1 MDDEELEEVEDE
13 EEFDEEMLDE
23 IEEDEEEPDLEME
36 MHDEIYK
43 NKITNSILKDEG
55 ITIAP
60 HKIIRIIPDDQR
72 ITSEIIQL
80 PEMVEAIGIRCSEIE
95 NGSPI
100 FTDYEGLS
108 NPIDIATK
116 EFYDRKSPLKITRQI
131 NYEEIGKTPTTIIIT
146 VEEFKV
152 REMTF
157 PIIDREAFKQQLKK
171 PDIPDVEEPIKPK
184 KKTATKKES
193 KTTKSKTTKK

>member
-1 MDDEELEEVEDE
+1 MDDDDELEEVEDE
-13 EEFDEEMLDE
+13 EEFEEDVLEE
-23 IEEDEEEPDLEME
+23 IEEEEEPDLEME

-43 NKITNSILKDEG
+43 NKITNPILKDEG
-55 ITIAP
+55 VTIAP
-60 HKIIRIIPDDQR
+60 HKIIRIVPDDQR

-116 EFYDRKSPLKITRQI
+116 EFYDRKSPLKIQRQV
-131 NYEEIGKTPTTIIIT
+131 NYEETGKNPTTIIVT

-152 REMTF
+152 R
-157 PIIDREAFKQQLKK
+157 
-171 PDIPDVEEPIKPK
+171 
-184 KKTATKKES
+184 
-193 KTTKSKTTKK
+193 